1 VSELGPRL
9 GPCKRRSHALKP
21 GQYVTLNTAGVLE
34 PTEDAAQ
41 PTASPSIL
49 RIFSQRAPIQV
60 GLSCQLAHRGRNLK
74 PVLLGVELKRK
85 SPLDII
91 PEAKII
97 VWFDSQAKQGDE
109 LDPEIVAS
117 AREVDFTKLGTNEH
131 QINFV
136 PPPVPRVASGV
147 WTQGALLQA

>member
-1 VSELGPRL
+1 MAC
-9 GPCKRRSHALKP
+9 PCNRRSQTPKS
-21 GQYVTLNTAGVLE
+21 GQNVTLNAAGAFE
-34 PTEDAAQ
+34 PTEDATL
-41 PTASPSIL
+41 PTVSPSIL
-49 RIFSQRAPIQV
+49 RIVSQRAPIQV
-60 GLSCQLAHRGRNLK
+60 GISCQLAHRGRLLK

-85 SPLDII
+85 SPLDIK

-109 LDPEIVAS
+109 LDPEVVAS

-136 PPPVPRVASGV
+136 PPPVPRVAFGV
-147 WTQGALLQA
+147 WTEGILLQA

>member
-1 VSELGPRL
+1 VSLPGD
-9 GPCKRRSHALKP
+9 CDRRSQAPKP
-21 GQYVTLNTAGVLE
+21 GQHVTLSTGGALE
-34 PTEDAAQ
+34 SAEDSAQ
-41 PTASPSIL
+41 PTAGPSIL
-49 RIFSQRAPIQV
+49 RIFSQKAPIQV
-60 GLSCQLAHRGRNLK
+60 GLSCQLSHRGRSLK

-91 PEAKII
+91 PEPKII

-109 LDPEIVAS
+109 LDPEIIAS
-117 AREVDFTKLGTNEH
+117 AREVDFTKVGTNEH

-147 WTQGALLQA
+147 WTEGGLLQA

>member
-1 VSELGPRL
+1 M
-9 GPCKRRSHALKP
+9 
-21 GQYVTLNTAGVLE
+21 
-34 PTEDAAQ
+34 
-41 PTASPSIL
+41 
-49 RIFSQRAPIQV
+49 QV
-60 GLSCQLAHRGRNLK
+60 GISCQLAHRGRLLK

-85 SPLDII
+85 FPLDIK

-97 VWFDSQAKQGDE
+97 VWFDSEAKQGDA

-117 AREVDFTKLGTNEH
+117 AREVDFTKLGMNEY

-147 WTQGALLQA
+147 WTEGDLLRA